1 MIFRNVFFWMF
12 SVVVLLTSCNNRQ
25 DDDNDIGVID
35 TIDNIQDLNID
46 AWFTF
51 ESILP
56 LKANDSSLINFIGKV
71 YIVTNGYVLW
81 DNFEHNIFKYDKSGH
96 CLWKITNKGR
106 GPGEFSRINDICL
119 DASEE
124 YLYVLDGMD
133 QSKVIKYEITS
144 GQYVTEHK
152 IALKA
157 YAFYQFDHGGFA
169 FATGNNRI
177 ENVEH
182 PNSQLALTDSSF
194 RIVHTGIGFDDRW
207 QGISINNG
215 SSYFFPIGKD
225 SVLFTPQLPEIGDVY
240 LLTPETIN
248 PYFRFENQNSDLI
261 NKAKS
266 ISVSKVKEWLD
277 DNLVEYN
284 ISEFWHQANKVHFYV
299 TSNNSNRE
307 VLCDLSTGKC
317 YSRPTNQHT
326 DRHAYFAPKPVL
338 GFKSN
343 GLFVNVLP
351 AFAIKDK
358 QYEVIASLDTI
369 EENDNPVLVF
379 YRINN

>member
-106 GPGEFSRINDICL
+106 GPGEFLRINDICL

-157 YAFYQFDHGGFA
+157 YAFY
-169 FATGNNRI
+169 
-177 ENVEH
+177 
-182 PNSQLALTDSSF
+182 
-194 RIVHTGIGFDDRW
+194 
-207 QGISINNG
+207 
-215 SSYFFPIGKD
+215 
-225 SVLFTPQLPEIGDVY
+225 
-240 LLTPETIN
+240 
-248 PYFRFENQNSDLI
+248 
-261 NKAKS
+261 
-266 ISVSKVKEWLD
+266 
-277 DNLVEYN
+277 
-284 ISEFWHQANKVHFYV
+284 
-299 TSNNSNRE
+299 
-307 VLCDLSTGKC
+307 
-317 YSRPTNQHT
+317 
-326 DRHAYFAPKPVL
+326 
-338 GFKSN
+338 
-343 GLFVNVLP
+343 
-351 AFAIKDK
+351 
-358 QYEVIASLDTI
+358 
-369 EENDNPVLVF
+369 
-379 YRINN
+379 

>member
-106 GPGEFSRINDICL
+106 GPGEFLRINDICL

-152 IALKA
+152 IAFKA
-157 YAFYQFDHGGFA
+157 YAFY
-169 FATGNNRI
+169 
-177 ENVEH
+177 
-182 PNSQLALTDSSF
+182 
-194 RIVHTGIGFDDRW
+194 
-207 QGISINNG
+207 
-215 SSYFFPIGKD
+215 
-225 SVLFTPQLPEIGDVY
+225 
-240 LLTPETIN
+240 
-248 PYFRFENQNSDLI
+248 
-261 NKAKS
+261 
-266 ISVSKVKEWLD
+266 
-277 DNLVEYN
+277 
-284 ISEFWHQANKVHFYV
+284 
-299 TSNNSNRE
+299 
-307 VLCDLSTGKC
+307 
-317 YSRPTNQHT
+317 
-326 DRHAYFAPKPVL
+326 
-338 GFKSN
+338 
-343 GLFVNVLP
+343 
-351 AFAIKDK
+351 
-358 QYEVIASLDTI
+358 
-369 EENDNPVLVF
+369 
-379 YRINN
+379 